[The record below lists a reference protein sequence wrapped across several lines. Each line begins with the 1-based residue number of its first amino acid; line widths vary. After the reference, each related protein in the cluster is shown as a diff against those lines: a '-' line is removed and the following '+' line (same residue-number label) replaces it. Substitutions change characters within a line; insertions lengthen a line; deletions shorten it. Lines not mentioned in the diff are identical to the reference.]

1 MVIVNYLIYDVVCKS
16 IQHIMSKK
24 RYHPLSIFFHWL
36 VFLLVVAALGVI
48 ELKGQFVKGS
58 EPRELCKTIH
68 SLLGQLI
75 FIAMVLRLGIRMI
88 YGAPKHSGI
97 SPLFSHLATAM
108 NWLLYCLL
116 LTLPIMGLIFLQAGG
131 KEVQFFNWTLPQVLS
146 PEPSIKKVFK
156 ELHEWLGNAL
166 YFLIGIHALVALWHH
181 YILKNDTLRRMLNK
195 YDPES
200 K

>member
-36 VFLLVVAALGVI
+36 VALLVVAALGVI

-166 YFLIGIHALVALWHH
+166 YFLIGIHALVALCHH
-181 YILKNDTLRRMLNK
+181 YILKNDTLRRMLNN
-195 YDPES
+195 YDPKS